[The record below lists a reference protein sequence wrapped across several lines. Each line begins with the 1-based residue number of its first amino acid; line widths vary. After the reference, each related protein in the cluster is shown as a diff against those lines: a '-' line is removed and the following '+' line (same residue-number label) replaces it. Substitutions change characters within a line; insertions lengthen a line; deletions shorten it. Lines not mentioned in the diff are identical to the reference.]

1 MKRKFGFLRMV
12 FCLFGLSW
20 LACSEGPLTEAER
33 ERWRERRHRF
43 RKKVREAAREFLAED
58 GAEA

>member
-1 MKRKFGFLRMV
+1 MKRKFGFLRML

-20 LACSEGPLTEAER
+20 LASPERPMTDEER

-43 RKKVREAAREFLAED
+43 RKQVREAAREFLAED
-58 GAEA
+58 GSEA